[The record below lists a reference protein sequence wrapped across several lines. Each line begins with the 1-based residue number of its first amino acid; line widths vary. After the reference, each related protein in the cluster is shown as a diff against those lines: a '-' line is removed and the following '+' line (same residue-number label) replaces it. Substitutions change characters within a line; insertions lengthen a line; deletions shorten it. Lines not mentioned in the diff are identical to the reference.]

1 MSNTLFDIVGEFQQ
15 LYEMAVSEEEQSE
28 QVFIDTLDSLKGELE
43 AKSSGYVAVLN
54 KLEME
59 QKKAD
64 EIVKTYQAISRSRKS
79 SIKRMKDTLMYAMDS
94 LGKTEMPAGD
104 FTIKIKNNGGVQP
117 MVIDQPDQ
125 VPDNMTKVIIEP
137 DNDKIRAYLKDNEC
151 KWAHLE
157 ERGRHVEVK

>member
-15 LYEMAVSEEEQSE
+15 LYDMAVSEEEQSE

-43 AKSSGYVAVLN
+43 TKSCGYVAVLN

-64 EIVKTYQAISRSRKS
+64 EIVKTYQAVSRSRKN
-79 SIKRMKDTLMYAMDS
+79 SIKRMKDTLMYAMDG
-94 LGKTEMPAGD
+94 LGKTEIPAGD

-117 MVIDQPDQ
+117 MVIDLPDQ
-125 VPDNMTKVIIEP
+125 VPDNMTKITVEP
-137 DNDKIRAYLKDNEC
+137 DGDKIRAFLKENEC
-151 KWAHLE
+151 EWAHLE
-157 ERGRHVEVK
+157 ERGRHIEVK